1 MPAALALF
9 VFNSR
14 QEVGNRS
21 IFVTM
26 QFMSCRSHYQN
37 SMTMLWRNILAVLFF
52 VCPSVLFAE
61 TTAPPNVV
69 LFFIDDMGYGDIGPF
84 GGDIPTPHLDSLAK
98 EGRRFTNFS
107 VTSAV
112 CSASRSALMTGCY
125 HQRVGVHGAYG
136 PGSNVGL
143 HPDEE
148 TIAEVLKKKNYA
160 TACFGKWHLGDFPEY
175 LPPSQGF
182 DEYFG
187 LAVSND
193 MWPLHPEIVNLPDNH
208 PRKNTW
214 PPLYL
219 FEGTTRLPDVV
230 TGETQKNLTKW
241 YTERAIKFIETNKD
255 KPFFVYIPHS
265 MPHVPLFVSNEFDG
279 KSGKGLFGDTIME
292 IDWSV
297 GEVMKTLRRLNLDK
311 NTLVIFTSDNGPWL
325 PYGNHAGS
333 AGPLREGKG
342 TSFEGGVRVPTLF
355 WMPSRIPANTTCDQL
370 ASTIDILP
378 TLAYLTGA
386 PLPERKIDGKD
397 ILPLMFGEPDA
408 LSPHE
413 AFAIYFDRQLRAVRD
428 NRWKLVFPHQY
439 RRMEGQAPG
448 KDGFPGQY
456 AYAQTPLALYDLEND
471 IGETTD
477 VSAVNPEIVKRLQD
491 AADAIRAELGEGN
504 NMGPGVRPAGRI
516 EELRSR

>member
-1 MPAALALF
+1 MTLQ
-9 VFNSR
+9 SSC
-14 QEVGNRS
+14 QEVGNRP

-297 GEVMKTLRRLNLDK
+297 GEVMQTLRRLNLDK

-456 AYAQTPLALYDLEND
+456 AYSQTPLALYDLEND